1 MPTWPERR
9 HGHVSDEEQLL
20 TTLKRVVSVLKR
32 IDVPH
37 ALVGGF
43 AVYARGGTSSD
54 HDVDFLLR
62 QQDAEKALEALGEAG
77 FRTERPPED
86 WLVKVYDGERLV
98 DLIFRPVDRP
108 VTDETLAEA
117 DGMRVDSINV
127 RVMPATTLM
136 VHKMLTFSQHYCDF
150 AKALPMARSLREQI
164 DWGKV
169 RHETSTS
176 PYAEAFL
183 FLLHRLGVLSS
194 RDNGLLIREA
204 G

>member
-1 MPTWPERR
+1 MPVPERR
-9 HGHVSDEEQLL
+9 NGSAHDGGELL
-20 TTLKRVVSVLKR
+20 ITLKRVVSVLKR
-32 IDVPH
+32 ADVPH

-54 HDVDFLLR
+54 HDVDFLVR
-62 QQDAEKALEALGEAG
+62 EQDAETALEALARAG

-98 DLIFRPVDRP
+98 DLIFRPVERP
-108 VTDETLAEA
+108 VTDDTLAEA
-117 DGMRVDSINV
+117 DGLRVDSIQV
-127 RVMPATTLM
+127 PVMPATTLM
-136 VHKMLTFSQHYCDF
+136 IHKMLTFSQHYCDF

-164 DWGKV
+164 DWEAV
-169 RHETSTS
+169 RGETAKS

-194 RDNGLLIREA
+194 RGNGVRIREA